1 MPGGRHMSI
10 FLLLLSILLNLA
22 LLYLV
27 LQLHLRSKEPAAIP
41 DGTSLIQIQ
50 EALGKLEQR
59 WKEES
64 YLNRTEL
71 GDRMEHSFY
80 TFKEA
85 IRASIQDTS
94 GYQKERFDTFAIQLD
109 KLSVLVEEK
118 LKQLQESNEQ
128 KLEQMRLTVDEKL
141 ATTLENRL
149 GKSFAQVSQQLEQV
163 YKGLGEMKQ
172 LASGVD
178 DLKKVLSNVKSRGV
192 LGEIQLENILEQMFT
207 KEQYIKNAVIKKN
220 SRERVEFAIKIPSK
234 EREEASV
241 LLPIDAKF
249 PLADYERFQKAQ
261 EEGNLKEVAEALKQL
276 EKNIKE
282 EAKKIQQKYIDP
294 PLTTDFAILFLPLEG
309 LYAEVLRRPG
319 LWDQIQRKYKV
330 IITGPST
337 LSAFLNSLHMG
348 FRTLAIQKQT
358 LEVWELLTEV
368 ETGFHRFGETLIKAQ
383 KRLDSASNAIG
394 EATKQ
399 TETIRKKLG
408 QVQKLPSPEKV
419 RILS

>member
-1 MPGGRHMSI
+1 MSI
-10 FLLLLSILLNLA
+10 FLSFLSILLNLA

-27 LQLHLRSKEPAAIP
+27 MQLHLRSKEQAVVQ
-41 DGTSLIQIQ
+41 DGTSFLRLQ

-59 WKEES
+59 WQEES
-64 YLNRTEL
+64 HLNRTEL

-94 GYQKERFDTFAIQLD
+94 GYQKERFDTFSTQLD
-109 KLSVLVEEK
+109 KLSLVVEER

-128 KLEQMRLTVDEKL
+128 RLEQMRQTVDEKL

-192 LGEIQLENILEQMFT
+192 LGEIQLENILEQIFT
-207 KEQYIKNAVIKKN
+207 AEQYIKNAVIKEN

-234 EREEASV
+234 EREGASV

-249 PLADYERFQKAQ
+249 PLADYERFLKAQ
-261 EEGNLKEVAEALKQL
+261 EEGNLQGVAEALKQL

-282 EAKKIQQKYIDP
+282 EAKKIHQKYIDP
-294 PLTTDFAILFLPLEG
+294 PMTTDFAILFLPLEG

-337 LSAFLNSLHMG
+337 LSAFLSSLHMG

-408 QVQKLPSPEKV
+408 QVQKLPTPERNEESV
-419 RILS
+419 INF

>member
-1 MPGGRHMSI
+1 MSI

-27 LQLHLRSKEPAAIP
+27 LQLHLRSKEPATIP

>member
-1 MPGGRHMSI
+1 MSI

>member
-1 MPGGRHMSI
+1 MSI

-358 LEVWELLTEV
+358 LEVWELLMEV

>member
-1 MPGGRHMSI
+1 MSI
-10 FLLLLSILLNLA
+10 FLSFLSILLNLT

-27 LQLHLRSKEPAAIP
+27 MQLHLRSKEQAAVQ
-41 DGTSLIQIQ
+41 DGTSFLRLQ

-59 WKEES
+59 WQEES

-80 TFKEA
+80 TFKAA

-94 GYQKERFDTFAIQLD
+94 GYQKERFDTFATQLD
-109 KLSVLVEEK
+109 KLSLVVEER
-118 LKQLQESNEQ
+118 LKQLQESNERR
-128 KLEQMRLTVDEKL
+128 LEQMRQTVDEKL

-192 LGEIQLENILEQMFT
+192 LGEIQLENILEQIFT
-207 KEQYIKNAVIKKN
+207 AEQYIKNAVIKEN

-234 EREEASV
+234 ERERASV

-249 PLADYERFQKAQ
+249 PLADYERLLKAQ
-261 EEGNLKEVAEALKQL
+261 EEGNLQGVAEALKQL

-282 EAKKIQQKYIDP
+282 EAKKIHQKYIDP
-294 PLTTDFAILFLPLEG
+294 PMTTDFAILFLPLEG

-337 LSAFLNSLHMG
+337 LSAFLSSLHMG

-408 QVQKLPSPEKV
+408 QVQKLPTPERNEEPV
-419 RILS
+419 INF